1 MAKLPTFTFA
11 KNSLPANGTL
21 VGVMPLDANLP
32 PLVKAMTCSKQL
44 ERAMSVESFS
54 GKSGSMLTL
63 IAPEA
68 GPDKIILIGCGK
80 PSDLNETGA
89 FKVGGKIFA
98 ACGSHDAVTIL
109 TEVAAKSNALSPEAI
124 ANIAAG
130 AKLRAYKFDDYF
142 TKGREAD
149 KKPKKVAK
157 FKIGTDELAALKFR
171 CWVWPK

>member
-21 VGVMPLDANLP
+21 VVVMPLDANLP

-80 PSDLNETGA
+80 PSDLNETSHCQYCCWR
-89 FKVGGKIFA
+89 KI
-98 ACGSHDAVTIL
+98 ACL
-109 TEVAAKSNALSPEAI
+109 
-124 ANIAAG
+124 
-130 AKLRAYKFDDYF
+130 
-142 TKGREAD
+142 
-149 KKPKKVAK
+149 
-157 FKIGTDELAALKFR
+157 
-171 CWVWPK
+171 